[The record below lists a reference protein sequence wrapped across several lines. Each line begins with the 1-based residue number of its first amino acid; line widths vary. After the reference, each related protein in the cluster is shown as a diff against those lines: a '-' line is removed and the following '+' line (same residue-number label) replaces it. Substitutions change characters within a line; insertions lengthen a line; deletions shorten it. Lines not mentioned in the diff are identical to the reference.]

1 MTINTMSTHITGKNI
16 ELTPAIQQYIEQ
28 KIEAFSEVV
37 EEIIAVDV
45 EVDKNMHHKKG
56 DVFHVRMN
64 VQIPQ
69 HMIHSEEVRDDLYA
83 SIDVCRDEVLHQ
95 MRKVQKKYEAKK
107 RKARNTRRSLKSV
120 LSFWR

>member
-1 MTINTMSTHITGKNI
+1 MSTHITGKNI

-28 KIEAFSEVV
+28 KIEAFSDVV

-69 HMIHSEEVRDDLYA
+69 HVIHSEEVRDDLYA
-83 SIDVCRDEVLHQ
+83 SIDVCRDEVVRQL
-95 MRKVQKKYEAKK
+95 RKVQKKYEAKK
-107 RKARNTRRSLKSV
+107 RKARNTRRSLKSI

>member
-1 MTINTMSTHITGKNI
+1 MPTHITGKNI
-16 ELTPAIQQYIEQ
+16 ELTPSIQEYIEQ
-28 KIEAFSEVV
+28 KISSFSEVV
-37 EEIIAVDV
+37 EDIIAVDV

-69 HMIHSEEVRDDLYA
+69 HVIHSEEVRDDLYA
-83 SIDVCRDEVLHQ
+83 SIDVCRDEVMRQL
-95 MRKVQKKYEAKK
+95 RKVQKKYEAKK
-107 RKARNTRRSLKSV
+107 RKQRNTRRNLKSI